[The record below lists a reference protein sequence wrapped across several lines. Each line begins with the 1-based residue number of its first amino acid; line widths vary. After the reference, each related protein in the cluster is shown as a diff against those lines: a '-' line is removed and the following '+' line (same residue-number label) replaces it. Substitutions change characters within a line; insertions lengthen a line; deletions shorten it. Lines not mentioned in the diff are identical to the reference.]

1 MSDKWMLAELPAFT
15 ESGLLNIVIE
25 TPKGSRNKFGFDPT
39 INAMRLK
46 HVLPEGMLFPSDF
59 GFIPSTQADD
69 GDPIDVLVL
78 LDAPAISGCVVEARL
93 IGVIEA
99 EQRPKDGAWERNDRL
114 LAVATHARTH
124 EHVHSLDDLRE
135 NLPAEI
141 ETFFQN
147 YNRLNGGDFRVTGR
161 GDRAAAQRA
170 VEKAKA

>member
-1 MSDKWMLAELPAFT
+1 
-15 ESGLLNIVIE
+15 
-25 TPKGSRNKFGFDPT
+25 
-39 INAMRLK
+39 
-46 HVLPEGMLFPSDF
+46 
-59 GFIPSTQADD
+59 
-69 GDPIDVLVL
+69 
-78 LDAPAISGCVVEARL
+78 VVEARL
-93 IGVIEA
+93 IGIIEA
-99 EQRPKDGAWERNDRL
+99 EQRSTDGAWERNDRL